1 MAKNKKN
8 RSMGSDSII
17 HRPKTF
23 SEYQKLDR
31 SLRERGF
38 VALDVLNGKVRSLS
52 LGDRDPS
59 ATEAQSMAAGMGCGS
74 LSNGPLSQV
83 AWSFDSNDTAPTS
96 IAGPDGKPLGRGY
109 IKWGPKDNLP
119 GVIYSLAK
127 ASPYTAAPLR
137 YLADLATGLGVRLM
151 YHFEDDTYCEYQ
163 HAGFN
168 LRLRYEQARK
178 GEQQDEY
185 GGDMAIDPAAAP
197 GEDPLKPISEIAPE
211 NRPKKRLQGIGPD
224 YWEQAYYEWERTWEG
239 YDEKDDS
246 GIERHVPG
254 VRQFLEENNLDLHL
268 SQCMLDFMYYDLFF
282 PTVGFERGR
291 RGRWDPRIVRVGQL
305 KITDGVRYEAMSE
318 YRHHQNVYFGERF
331 RAKGIGE
338 HHTIGSNDDKVTM
351 YPVCEAT
358 ARVSDMRYLVSAN
371 QRTRINARPTWAV
384 CPVYYGNKN
393 YYQQPDWW
401 SIFTSKAYDFSSTIL
416 YDKAKQR
423 ENNTT
428 WGRIIY
434 ISLDYLDMVFADN
447 GIAGDKDKQQE
458 FIDNLDQKVEQ
469 FLQQRENNGK
479 MMRQFM
485 WLGQDGKDHHNVEI
499 VDVKE
504 TTNDAVK
511 AGKEELE
518 LSTSPMFLAFGV
530 DPRDIGVPMVSASNG
545 GTALREIRLMKQQL
559 LNVRQRMYLRFL
571 MDVFTFNRF
580 DSHLEPA
587 IRQMSF
593 TTLDRN
599 PTGMVETV
607 AGQGA

>member
-1 MAKNKKN
+1 
-8 RSMGSDSII
+8 
-17 HRPKTF
+17 
-23 SEYQKLDR
+23 
-31 SLRERGF
+31 
-38 VALDVLNGKVRSLS
+38 
-52 LGDRDPS
+52 
-59 ATEAQSMAAGMGCGS
+59 
-74 LSNGPLSQV
+74 
-83 AWSFDSNDTAPTS
+83 
-96 IAGPDGKPLGRGY
+96 
-109 IKWGPKDNLP
+109 
-119 GVIYSLAK
+119 
-127 ASPYTAAPLR
+127 
-137 YLADLATGLGVRLM
+137 
-151 YHFEDDTYCEYQ
+151 
-163 HAGFN
+163 
-168 LRLRYEQARK
+168 
-178 GEQQDEY
+178 
-185 GGDMAIDPAAAP
+185 
-197 GEDPLKPISEIAPE
+197 
-211 NRPKKRLQGIGPD
+211 
-224 YWEQAYYEWERTWEG
+224 
-239 YDEKDDS
+239 
-246 GIERHVPG
+246 
-254 VRQFLEENNLDLHL
+254 
-268 SQCMLDFMYYDLFF
+268 
-282 PTVGFERGR
+282 
-291 RGRWDPRIVRVGQL
+291 
-305 KITDGVRYEAMSE
+305 VRYEAMSE
-318 YRHHQNVYFGERF
+318 YRHIQHVYFGERF
-331 RAKGIGE
+331 RAKNIGE
-338 HHTIGSNDDKVTM
+338 HHTLGANDDKVTM

-358 ARVSDMRYLVSAN
+358 ARVSDMRYLVSSN

-458 FIDNLDQKVEQ
+458 FIDELDQNVEQ

-571 MDVFTFNRF
+571 MDVFAFNRF

>member
-1 MAKNKKN
+1 MAKNNKGG
-8 RSMGSDSII
+8 MTI
-17 HRPKTF
+17 HRPKTYTEF
-23 SEYQKLDR
+23 QQLNRELGQRRYIPLD
-31 SLRERGF
+31 LLKG
-38 VALDVLNGKVRSLS
+38 NVRSLS
-52 LGDRDPS
+52 LGDKDP
-59 ATEAQSMAAGMGCGS
+59 AGKEAQDMATGMGCGS

-83 AWSFDSNDTAPTS
+83 AWSFDSRDTTPTPVS
-96 IAGPDGKPLGRGY
+96 DKDGKPLGRGY

-137 YLADLATGLGVRLM
+137 YLSDLATGLGVRMM
-151 YHFEDDTYCEYQ
+151 YHFEDDTYCEFK
-163 HAGFN
+163 HAGYN
-168 LRLRYEQARK
+168 LRLRYQQARDGK
-178 GEQQDEY
+178 EQDTY
-185 GGDMAIDPAAAP
+185 GGDMAIDPDADP
-197 GEDPLKPISEIAPE
+197 LEDPLKPISEIAPE
-211 NRPKKRLQGIGPD
+211 NRPRPRLQGIGAD
-224 YWEQAYYEWERTWEG
+224 YWEQAYREWERTWEG
-239 YDEKDDS
+239 YDEPEND
-246 GIERHVPG
+246 RHVPG
-254 VRQFLEENNLDLHL
+254 LKQFLEDNNLDLHL
-268 SQCMLDFMYYDLFF
+268 SQCMLDCMMFDLYF

-291 RGRWDPRIVRVGQL
+291 RGGWDPHIVRIGQL

-338 HHTIGSNDDKVTM
+338 HNTTSANEDKVTM

-358 ARVSDMRYLVSAN
+358 ARVSDMRYLVSSN
-371 QRTRINARPTWAV
+371 QRTRISARPTWAV

-428 WGRIIY
+428 WSRVLY
-434 ISLDYLDMVFADN
+434 LSLDYLNMVFADE
-447 GIAGDKDKQQE
+447 GIEGDKEKQRE
-458 FIDNLDQKVEQ
+458 FIEQLDQNVEE

-485 WLGQDGKDHHNVEI
+485 WVGQDGKDHHNVEV
-499 VDVKE
+499 VDIKE
-504 TTNDAVK
+504 ATNDAVK

-518 LSTSPMFLAFGV
+518 LSTSPIFLAFGV

-571 MDVFTFNRF
+571 EDVCTFNKF
-580 DSHLEPA
+580 DSHLEPV

-593 TTLDRN
+593 TTLDASK
-599 PTGMVETV
+599 TGTVETI
-607 AGQGA
+607 AGKGA